1 MNVIDSIKKSGYR
14 KNLSLKIAFISI
26 IAGLIVL
33 SLYLAFKFSKEKIE
47 GDFISA
53 KTNVLEES
61 IRPYNDF
68 FLNKLPEISFYNGYM
83 DSTTAAKF
91 VDTVLLKYPF
101 VKRVIFYDAEVRNRR
116 YEDNGLNVGDFAIG
130 IKSVYEFGAS
140 VSRDSVSVLNRNTI
154 ANNGTLESFN
164 QLALKLYSFVH
175 KLDTAKMP
183 TQEDLFSNFSNI
195 KPSRIDYFNIPRF
208 DDLKVYKRMITEKI
222 DSEPVYQ
229 QDMLSFELD
238 PFKIKI
244 KNNRP
249 LLYQSVRIEP
259 STYDPI
265 DTSADYTTGEITLG
279 GPFSAYKLYFVSSKN
294 FVKKEIFNYFLPIA
308 VLILVFYALLLV
320 VAFLI
325 YRNLNVNHKMFRL
338 QYDFL
343 NNLTHEFKTPVSVIK
358 IAGNNIKSATSLTM
372 KEQQLYGKIL
382 DEEADKLNG
391 LMNKLLAFTQ
401 IENKAIKLNEDE
413 VNIAEFIE
421 STIDA
426 YQLKYPDFK
435 LSYEVNGLTSF
446 ITDPVLLGSLF
457 DNMVENAYKYS
468 PANRK
473 QLHITA
479 KLIKDRLVFRF
490 KDAGIG
496 IHSSELNNIFKKFY
510 RIQNQYNQAGSV
522 GLGLAFCKELVNFM
536 EGEITVKSI
545 VNKGTEFKIVLPY
558 NPAK

>member
-1 MNVIDSIKKSGYR
+1 MIDSTKEGGYR
-14 KNLSLKIAFISI
+14 KNFPLIIAFN
-26 IAGLIVL
+26 GLMFALFVL
-33 SLYLAFKFSKEKIE
+33 SLFLAFNFSKKKIE
-47 GDFISA
+47 GDFVSA

-61 IRPYNDF
+61 IKPYNDF
-68 FLNKLPEISFYNGYM
+68 FLNKLPEISFYNGYL
-83 DSTTAAKF
+83 DSAAGAKF

-101 VKRVIFYDAEVRNRR
+101 VKNVIFYDAEVRNVR
-116 YEDNGLNVGDFAIG
+116 YEDNGLNVGNFSIG
-130 IKSVYEFGAS
+130 MKSVYRFGSS
-140 VSRDSVSVLNRNTI
+140 VPKDSIKIFGLNSITSNT
-154 ANNGTLESFN
+154 TLESFN
-164 QLALKLYSFVH
+164 ELALKLYTFVN
-175 KLDTAKMP
+175 KLDTVKMP
-183 TQEDLFSNFSNI
+183 SQEDLFSNFSNI
-195 KPSRIDYFNIPRF
+195 RPNRIDYFNIPRF
-208 DDLKVYKRMITEKI
+208 EDLKVYQRMIREKLPT
-222 DSEPVYQ
+222 EPVYQ

-238 PFKIKI
+238 PLKIRI

-259 STYDPI
+259 VTYDPLE
-265 DTSADYTTGEITLG
+265 TSSEYITGEITLG
-279 GPFSAYKLYFVSSKN
+279 GPFSAYKLYFISTKA
-294 FVKKEIFNYFLPIA
+294 FVKKEVYNYFFPIA
-308 VLILVFYALLLV
+308 ALIMLFYGLLLL

-325 YRNLNVNHKMFRL
+325 FRNLNINRKMFSL

-343 NNLTHEFKTPVSVIK
+343 TNLTHEFKTPVSVIK
-358 IAGNNIKSATSLTM
+358 IAGNNIKSATSLTE
-372 KEQQLYGKIL
+372 KEQKLYGKIL

-413 VNIAEFIE
+413 VNIVDFIE
-421 STIDA
+421 STIDS

-435 LSYEVNGLTSF
+435 LTYEVTDLKNF

-457 DNMVENAYKYS
+457 DNLAENAYKYS
-468 PANRK
+468 PPDRK

-479 KLIKDRLVFRF
+479 RLIKDRIVLRF

-496 IHSSELNNIFKKFY
+496 ISSSEINNIFKKFY

-536 EGEITVKSI
+536 KGEITVRSV

-558 NPAK
+558 HN